1 MKKSEAWGFPGGT
14 VDKNPSAKAG
24 DTGLI
29 PVWEDSACRGATKPV
44 HPDY

>member
-1 MKKSEAWGFPGGT
+1 MNKSEAWGFPGGT

-29 PVWEDSACRGATKPV
+29 PGLNEYMIT
-44 HPDY
+44 H